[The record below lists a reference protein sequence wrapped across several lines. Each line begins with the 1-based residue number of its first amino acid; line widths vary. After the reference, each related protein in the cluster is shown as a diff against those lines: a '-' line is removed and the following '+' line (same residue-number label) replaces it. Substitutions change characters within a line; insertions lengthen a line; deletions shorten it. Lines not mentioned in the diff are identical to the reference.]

1 MIHGQLLYVF
11 FFLSLQGPNS
21 VFSLPLESKKPMK
34 LEDVPL
40 VRIKFRLSSS
50 ERKTEINEAIINEAY
65 ISGSSF
71 FLLNIH
77 KQWSSFPGGLCRN
90 ECGGL

>member
-40 VRIKFRLSSS
+40 VRIKFRLS
-50 ERKTEINEAIINEAY
+50 TQVLNEKLTRY
-65 ISGSSF
+65 DY
-71 FLLNIH
+71 H
-77 KQWSSFPGGLCRN
+77 K
-90 ECGGL
+90 

>member
-40 VRIKFRLSSS
+40 VRIKFRLSTS
-50 ERKTEINEAIINEAY
+50 ERKTD
-65 ISGSSF
+65 
-71 FLLNIH
+71 
-77 KQWSSFPGGLCRN
+77 
-90 ECGGL
+90 